1 MVWTEQ
7 NLRLLHETLCNCDD
21 VPTIFKVM
29 AQHGIS
35 AHRTRIAMHDINN
48 QTMKWNVGTTA
59 IFTAMLHQIRNSSDD
74 VIISNIT
81 TGMAWYGINARKTQ
95 SKLASCGIHTEVYK
109 ERQRLIAAKQRL
121 QTAIT
126 ALDADMS
133 YDVKLMTLMQQMQ
146 DTDITR
152 RQIQCALSKRQAD
165 WYNIINEKL
174 QNYHIDATSA
184 CEAAATIMRQ
194 QHICITHLH
203 AQGME
208 IPCK

>member
-1 MVWTEQ
+1 MTWLSRIGGVTLCCVVVWIDSWSLVTSTIRPQNLPVMHCPPAICMIMVWTEQ

-59 IFTAMLHQIRNSSDD
+59 IFTAMWHQIRNSSDD

-126 ALDADMS
+126 ASDADMS
-133 YDVKLMTLMQQMQ
+133 YDV
-146 DTDITR
+146 
-152 RQIQCALSKRQAD
+152 
-165 WYNIINEKL
+165 
-174 QNYHIDATSA
+174 
-184 CEAAATIMRQ
+184 TIARHWHHPPANTM
-194 QHICITHLH
+194 CSF
-203 AQGME
+203 
-208 IPCK
+208 